1 MTGRRCARCYELNS
15 GCQGAATGN
24 GEANNCYPFDL
35 WSGSKTG
42 VYYQEYGLSGGSM
55 GYGANSCGT
64 GMYGK
69 CVLSY
74 AFSVRCVLDLGLGI
88 ISSGFLSQ
96 ADMDS

>member
-1 MTGRRCARCYELNS
+1 
-15 GCQGAATGN
+15 
-24 GEANNCYPFDL
+24 
-35 WSGSKTG
+35 
-42 VYYQEYGLSGGSM
+42 M